1 MKRKYKKWETA
12 VCCILA
18 VAVVAVSGF
27 MGVQQFRPQE
37 RSLTI
42 VDDTAMHVSQPDE
55 NEPLIS
61 ASAATATE
69 ESEDGASNK
78 MKIDAKSAIL
88 IDGSSGKVLFA
99 QNEKKHLPP
108 ASVTKV
114 MTLLLVLE
122 ACESGKIGLD
132 DKVTVSENAASM
144 GGSQMY
150 MEPGEQHTVE
160 ELLKGV
166 IMVSANDGCVALA
179 EHLCGSVEE
188 FVDAMNRRAKELG
201 LADSHFVNTNGL
213 PVANHYS
220 CAYDI
225 GMISMELMKHEVAHP
240 WFTAWQE
247 DIQVGL
253 PGKESKFT
261 LTNTNKLVRTYNGAI
276 GVKTGFTE
284 DAGYCL
290 SGAAQRDS
298 TRLIAV
304 VLGSKTSDIRFA
316 EMARLLDHGF
326 ANYETVQLAEA
337 GEKIKKISIEKG
349 EDTKLYAVTEEPVGV
364 TVQKGADNRV
374 KKEIE
379 INKKIELPVKKG
391 DAVGTML
398 VYEGKEKSAEYVLV
412 SDRNVEQAGFLTTYI
427 RMIKKLI

>member
-1 MKRKYKKWETA
+1 MKRKLKKWEKA
-12 VCCILA
+12 LCGA
-18 VAVVAVSGF
+18 VAVLVAAAVGF
-27 MGVQQFRPQE
+27 MGIQQFQPEE

-42 VDDTAMHVSQPDE
+42 VDDTAVITSKP
-55 NEPLIS
+55 
-61 ASAATATE
+61 TAVKDD
-69 ESEDGASNK
+69 DGNGKAL
-78 MKIDAKSAIL
+78 KIKAKSAIL

-122 ACESGKIGLD
+122 GCESGKIALD
-132 DKVTVSENAASM
+132 DEVVISERAASM

-179 EHLCGSVEE
+179 EHLSGSVES
-188 FVDAMNRRAKELG
+188 FVDSMNNRAKELG
-201 LADSHFVNTNGL
+201 LKNSHFVNTNGL

-225 GMISMELMKHEVAHP
+225 GMISKELMKQEVAHP

-253 PGKESKFT
+253 PGKKSKFT
-261 LTNTNKLVRTYNGAI
+261 LTNTNKLIRSYNGAI
-276 GVKTGFTE
+276 GTKTGYTE
-284 DAGYCL
+284 NAGYCL
-290 SGAAQRDS
+290 SGAAQRES
-298 TRLIAV
+298 TRLIGV
-304 VLGSKTSDIRFA
+304 VLGCKTSDIRFA
-316 EMARLLDHGF
+316 EMGRLLDYGF
-326 ANYETVQLAEA
+326 ANYETVQVAKA
-337 GEKIKKISIEKG
+337 GSKIKQVRIEKG
-349 EDTKLYAVTEEPVGV
+349 DNTKLFAVAEESIGL
-364 TVQKGADNRV
+364 TVQKGNKNKV
-374 KKEIE
+374 K
-379 INKKIELPVKKG
+379 KKIEIDKNIKLPIKKG
-391 DAVGTML
+391 DRIGMIA
-398 VYEGKEKSAEYVLV
+398 VYEGNEKSAEYALV
-412 SDRNVEQAGFLTTYI
+412 SDRDVARAGFVTTYI